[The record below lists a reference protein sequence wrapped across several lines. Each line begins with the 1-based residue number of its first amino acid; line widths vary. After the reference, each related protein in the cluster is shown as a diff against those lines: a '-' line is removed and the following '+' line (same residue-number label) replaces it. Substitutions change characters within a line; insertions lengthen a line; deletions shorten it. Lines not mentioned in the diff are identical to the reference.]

1 MAGVNDWYGNPS
13 LSKQGILSGD
23 LSMYAIGRDN
33 LRNINVTYG
42 TDGRPEQEYMF
53 VPQTSEVI
61 SCYFF
66 PYLDYSHIVQVEVDY
81 DEETFPLCANKIQQQ
96 SYTMNRVIG
105 FGEDGIV
112 DVGEYSKYPVS
123 GTTIGGNYSWRNEGK
138 LWLPPFTQIVC
149 HDGFSEPFGVNP
161 LLINDDNSTFKICC
175 RQSLNHLGLYTL
187 YIDGYKGLS
196 QGKLFGSTTGGNS
209 LPVISSAYTD
219 YMNQNRYALK
229 NDRIKTVVDGL
240 TNLFTGNLMGVGQ
253 SLFDYGNSYQGE
265 INAMNNGYSLTSS
278 GSDSILDLSFMTGM
292 TAYYQQP
299 LEPYMEQLGH
309 YFHLYGYAQNKVMT
323 PSISNRKYW
332 NYVKTSDVHLK
343 VDKCPKEHLQA
354 LKAIFD
360 NGVTVWN
367 MANGN
372 IFENINKDN
381 VEV

>member
-278 GSDSILDLSFMTGM
+278 GSDSILDLSFMAGM

>member
-1 MAGVNDWYGNPS
+1 MSGVNDWYGNPS

-33 LRNINVTYG
+33 LMALNVTYG

-81 DEETFPLCANKIQQQ
+81 DEETFPLCANATEQS

-112 DVGEYSKYPVS
+112 DVGEFSKYPVS
-123 GTTIGGNYSWRNEGK
+123 GTTIGGAYNWRNEGK

-149 HDGFSEPFGVNP
+149 SDGLSEPFSVNP
-161 LLINDDNSTFKICC
+161 LLINDSNSTFKICC

-196 QGKLFGSTTGGNS
+196 QGKLFGCTTGGNS
-209 LPVISSAYTD
+209 LPVLSSSYTD
-219 YMNQNRYALK
+219 YMNQNRQSLK
-229 NDRIKTVVDGL
+229 NDRIKTVVSGL

-253 SLFDYGNSYQGE
+253 SLFDYGDTYQGE
-265 INAMNNGYSLTSS
+265 ISSLNSGYSLTAS
-278 GSDSILDLSFMTGM
+278 GSDTIHDLSFMVGM

-299 LEPYMEQLGH
+299 LPEYMERLGM
-309 YFHLYGYAQNKVMT
+309 YFHLYGYTQNKMMAF
-323 PSISNRKYW
+323 SISSRKYW
-332 NYVKTSDVHLK
+332 TYVKTREVNLK
-343 VDKCPKEHLQA
+343 VSNCPKEHLMV
-354 LKAIFD
+354 LKSIFD

-367 MANGN
+367 LENGN
-372 IFENINKDN
+372 MFENMDKDN

>member
-1 MAGVNDWYGNPS
+1 MAAVNDWYGYPS
-13 LSKQGILSGD
+13 LSRQGILSGD

-33 LRNINVTYG
+33 LMNLNVTYG

-81 DEETFPLCANKIQQQ
+81 DEETFPLCANAEQQK

-105 FGEDGIV
+105 FGDDGIV
-112 DVGEYSKYPVS
+112 DVGEFSKYPVS
-123 GTTIGGNYSWRNEGK
+123 GTSIGGVYNWRNEGK

-149 HDGFSEPFGVNP
+149 SDGFSEPFGVNP
-161 LLINDDNSTFKICC
+161 LLINDNNSTFKICC

-209 LPVISSAYTD
+209 LPVISSSYTD
-219 YMNQNRYALK
+219 YMNQNRYNLK
-229 NDRIKTVVDGL
+229 NERMKTIVGGL

-253 SLFDYGNSYQGE
+253 SLFDYGDSYQGE
-265 INAMNNGYSLTSS
+265 INAMNSGYSLTSS
-278 GSDSILDLSFMTGM
+278 GSDSILDLSFVTGM

-299 LEPYMEQLGH
+299 LEEYMERLGH
-309 YFHLYGYAQNKVMT
+309 YFHLYGYAQNKMMT

-343 VDKCPKEHLQA
+343 VNNCPKEHLQT

-372 IFENINKDN
+372 LFENLNKDN
-381 VEV
+381 VEI

>member
-1 MAGVNDWYGNPS
+1 MPGVNDWYGNPS
-13 LSKQGILSGD
+13 LARQGILSGD

-33 LRNINVTYG
+33 LMKLNVTYG
-42 TDGRPEQEYMF
+42 EDGRPNQEYMF

-81 DEETFPLCANKIQQQ
+81 DEETFPLCANKTEQQ
-96 SYTMNRVIG
+96 SYTMNRVVG

-112 DVGEYSKYPVS
+112 DVGEFSKYPVS
-123 GTTIGGNYSWRNEGK
+123 GTTIGGMYSWRNEGK

-161 LLINDDNSTFKICC
+161 LLINDNNKTFKIVC

-209 LPVISSAYTD
+209 LPVISSSYTD
-219 YMNQNRYALK
+219 YMNQNRYQLK
-229 NDRIKTVVDGL
+229 NERMKTVTDGL
-240 TNLFTGNLMGVGQ
+240 INLFTGNLMGVGQ
-253 SLFDYGNSYQGE
+253 SLFDYGDTYQGE
-265 INAMNNGYSLTSS
+265 INTMNSGYSLTSS
-278 GSDSILDLSFMTGM
+278 GSDSILDLSFVTGM

-299 LEPYMEQLGH
+299 LEHYMNNIGS
-309 YFHLYGYAQNKVMT
+309 YFHLYGYAQNRMMT
-323 PSISNRKYW
+323 PPITGRKYW
-332 NYVKTSDVHLK
+332 NYVKTQDVRMRIPN
-343 VDKCPKEHLQA
+343 CPKEHLSIM
-354 LKAIFD
+354 KNIFD
-360 NGVTVWN
+360 NGVTVWHL
-367 MANGN
+367 
-372 IFENINKDN
+372 ENAEMYTKIDYDN

>member
-1 MAGVNDWYGNPS
+1 MAVNDWYGNPS
-13 LSKQGILSGD
+13 LARQGILSGD

-33 LRNINVTYG
+33 LQNLNVTY
-42 TDGRPEQEYMF
+42 DSNGRPNQEYMF

-81 DEETFPLCANKIQQQ
+81 DEETFPLCANKTQQQ

-105 FGEDGIV
+105 FGDDGIV
-112 DVGEYSKYPVS
+112 DVGEFTKYPVS
-123 GTTIGGNYSWRNEGK
+123 GTTIGGGYSWRNEGK

-149 HDGFSEPFGVNP
+149 CDGFSEPFGVNP
-161 LLINDDNSTFKICC
+161 LLVNDNNKTFKICC

-209 LPVISSAYTD
+209 LPVVSSAYTD
-219 YMNQNRYALK
+219 YMNQNRYSLK
-229 NDRIKTVVDGL
+229 NDRIKTVVNGL

-253 SLFDYGNSYQGE
+253 SLFEYGDTYHGE
-265 INAMNNGYSLTSS
+265 INAMNSGYSLTAS
-278 GSDSILDLSFMTGM
+278 GSDSILDLSFVTGM

-299 LEPYMEQLGH
+299 LPEYMNRIGM
-309 YFHLYGYAQNKVMT
+309 YFHLYGYAQNKVMV
-323 PSISNRKYW
+323 PSISDRKYW
-332 NYVKTSDVHLK
+332 NYVKTTDVRLK
-343 VDKCPKEHLQA
+343 VNNCPKQHLQT
-354 LKAIFD
+354 LKAMFD

-367 MANGN
+367 MANGEM
-372 IFENINKDN
+372 FEHLEMDN
-381 VEV
+381 VEI

>member
-1 MAGVNDWYGNPS
+1 MAVNDWYGNPS
-13 LSKQGILSGD
+13 LARQGILSGD

-33 LRNINVTYG
+33 LQNLNVTY
-42 TDGRPEQEYMF
+42 DSNGRPNQEYMF

-81 DEETFPLCANKIQQQ
+81 DEATFPLCANASEQA

-112 DVGEYSKYPVS
+112 DVGEFSKYPVS
-123 GTTIGGNYSWRNEGK
+123 GTTIGGEYNWRNEGK

-149 HDGFSEPFGVNP
+149 CDGFSEPFGVNP
-161 LLINDDNSTFKICC
+161 LLINDNNTTFKICC

-209 LPVISSAYTD
+209 LPVISSSYTD
-219 YMNQNRYALK
+219 YMNQNRYQLK
-229 NDRIKTVVDGL
+229 NERMKAVVGGL

-253 SLFDYGNSYQGE
+253 SLFDYGDTYQGE
-265 INAMNNGYSLTSS
+265 INSMNNGYSLTSS
-278 GSDSILDLSFMTGM
+278 GSDSILDLSFVTGM

-299 LEPYMEQLGH
+299 LPEYMERLGM
-309 YFHLYGYAQNKVMT
+309 YFHLYGYAQNKHMT
-323 PSISNRKYW
+323 PPINTRKYW
-332 NYVKTSDVHLK
+332 NYVKTTDVRLK
-343 VDKCPKEHLQA
+343 VNNCPKQHLQT
-354 LKAIFD
+354 LKAMFN

-367 MANGN
+367 MANGEM
-372 IFENINKDN
+372 FEHLGMDN
-381 VEV
+381 TEC

>member
-1 MAGVNDWYGNPS
+1 MAGLMDWYGNPS
-13 LSKQGILSGD
+13 LSRQGILSGD

-33 LRNINVTYG
+33 LMKLNVSYG

-81 DEETFPLCANKIQQQ
+81 DEETFPLCANAEQQK

-105 FGEDGIV
+105 FGDDGIV
-112 DVGEYSKYPVS
+112 DVGEFSKYPVS
-123 GTTIGGNYSWRNEGK
+123 GTTIGGAYSWRNEGK

-149 HDGFSEPFGVNP
+149 CDGFSEPFGVNP
-161 LLINDDNSTFKICC
+161 LLINDDNTTFKICC

-219 YMNQNRYALK
+219 YMNQNRYNLK
-229 NDRIKTVVDGL
+229 NDRMKTIVGGL

-253 SLFDYGNSYQGE
+253 SLFDYGDSYQGE
-265 INAMNNGYSLTSS
+265 INAMNSGYSLTSS
-278 GSDSILDLSFMTGM
+278 GSDSILDLSFVTGM

-299 LEPYMEQLGH
+299 LEEYMERLGH
-309 YFHLYGYAQNKVMT
+309 YFHLYGYAQNKMMT

-343 VDKCPKEHLQA
+343 VNNCPKEHLQT

-372 IFENINKDN
+372 LFENLNKDN
-381 VEV
+381 VEI

>member
-1 MAGVNDWYGNPS
+1 MAGVMDWYGNPS
-13 LSKQGILSGD
+13 LSRQGILSGD

-33 LRNINVTYG
+33 LMSLNVTYG

-81 DEETFPLCANKIQQQ
+81 DEETFPLCANAEQQKT
-96 SYTMNRVIG
+96 YTMNRVIG
-105 FGEDGIV
+105 FGDDGIV
-112 DVGEYSKYPVS
+112 DVGEFSKYPVS
-123 GTTIGGNYSWRNEGK
+123 GTSIGGDYSWRNEGK

-149 HDGFSEPFGVNP
+149 SDGFSEPFGVNP

-209 LPVISSAYTD
+209 LPVISSSYTD
-219 YMNQNRYALK
+219 YMNQNRYNLK
-229 NDRIKTVVDGL
+229 NERMKTIVGGL

-253 SLFDYGNSYQGE
+253 SLFDYGDSYQGE
-265 INAMNNGYSLTSS
+265 INAMNSGYSLTSS
-278 GSDSILDLSFMTGM
+278 GSDSILDLSFVTGM

-299 LEPYMEQLGH
+299 LEEYMERLGH
-309 YFHLYGYAQNKVMT
+309 YFHLYGYAQNKMMT

-343 VDKCPKEHLQA
+343 VNHCPKEHLQT

-372 IFENINKDN
+372 LYENLNKDN
-381 VEV
+381 VEI

>member
-13 LSKQGILSGD
+13 LSRQGILSGD

-33 LRNINVTYG
+33 LMNLNVTYG
-42 TDGRPEQEYMF
+42 ADGRPEQEYMF

-81 DEETFPLCANKIQQQ
+81 DEETFPLCANAEQQK
-96 SYTMNRVIG
+96 SYTMNRLIG
-105 FGEDGIV
+105 FGDDGIV
-112 DVGEYSKYPVS
+112 DVGEFIKYPVS

-149 HDGFSEPFGVNP
+149 CDGFSEPFGVNP
-161 LLINDDNSTFKICC
+161 LLVNDDNTTFKICC

-209 LPVISSAYTD
+209 LPVISSSYTD
-219 YMNQNRYALK
+219 YMNQNRYSLK
-229 NDRIKTVVDGL
+229 NDRMKTVVNGL

-253 SLFDYGNSYQGE
+253 SLFDYGDSYQGE
-265 INAMNNGYSLTSS
+265 INAMNSGYSLSAS
-278 GSDSILDLSFMTGM
+278 GSDSILDLSFVTGM

-299 LEPYMEQLGH
+299 LEEYMERLGH
-309 YFHLYGYAQNKVMT
+309 YFHLYGYAQNKMMT
-323 PSISNRKYW
+323 PNISNRKYW
-332 NYVKTSDVHLK
+332 NYIKTADVHLK
-343 VDKCPKEHLQA
+343 VDRCPKEHLQT

-360 NGVTVWN
+360 NGATVWN

-372 IFENINKDN
+372 MFEHLDKDN
-381 VEV
+381 VEI

>member
-13 LSKQGILSGD
+13 LSHQGVLSGD

-33 LRNINVTYG
+33 LMNLNVTYG

-81 DEETFPLCANKIQQQ
+81 DEETFPLCANAEQQK

-105 FGEDGIV
+105 FGDDGIV
-112 DVGEYSKYPVS
+112 DVGEFSKYPVS

-149 HDGFSEPFGVNP
+149 CDGFSEPFGVNP
-161 LLINDDNSTFKICC
+161 LLVNDDNTTFKICC

-219 YMNQNRYALK
+219 YMNQNRYSLK
-229 NDRIKTVVDGL
+229 NDRMKTVVNGL

-253 SLFDYGNSYQGE
+253 SLFDYGDSYQGE
-265 INAMNNGYSLTSS
+265 INAMNSGYSLSAS
-278 GSDSILDLSFMTGM
+278 GSDSILDLSFVTGM

-299 LEPYMEQLGH
+299 LEEYMERLGH
-309 YFHLYGYAQNKVMT
+309 YFHLYGYAQNKMML
-323 PSISNRKYW
+323 PNISNRKYW
-332 NYVKTSDVHLK
+332 NYIKTTDVHLK
-343 VDKCPKEHLQA
+343 VDRCPKEHLQT

-360 NGVTVWN
+360 NGATVWN

-372 IFENINKDN
+372 MFEHLDKDN
-381 VEV
+381 VEI